1 MIDMQAVMDT
11 ATSLVVTYVPKLA
24 LAIITLLI
32 GLWVISG
39 MVGMSVK
46 VMKKKNIDLSLRH
59 FLESLIGIA
68 LKVMLVIAVIGM
80 VGVETTSFVA
90 VLAAA
95 GFAIGMAL
103 QGSLGNFAG
112 GVLILI
118 FKPYQVGD
126 FIEAQGESGTV
137 SKIEIFNTVLKTP
150 DNKTVI
156 VPNGAMANGNITNYS
171 TEDTRRVDFT
181 FAIGYGDDIKKA
193 EKALTKIA
201 SGHKL
206 ALKEKGKEP
215 FVRVKE
221 LGDSSVNFAVRIWVK
236 QEDYWT
242 VFFDVTEQVKATFDK
257 EKISIPYPQMDVHV
271 NK

>member
-1 MIDMQAVMDT
+1 M
-11 ATSLVVTYVPKLA
+11 
-24 LAIITLLI
+24 
-32 GLWVISG
+32 
-39 MVGMSVK
+39 
-46 VMKKKNIDLSLRH
+46 
-59 FLESLIGIA
+59 
-68 LKVMLVIAVIGM
+68 
-80 VGVETTSFVA
+80 
-90 VLAAA
+90 
-95 GFAIGMAL
+95 
-103 QGSLGNFAG
+103 
-112 GVLILI
+112 
-118 FKPYQVGD
+118 
-126 FIEAQGESGTV
+126 
-137 SKIEIFNTVLKTP
+137 
-150 DNKTVI
+150 
-156 VPNGAMANGNITNYS
+156 
-171 TEDTRRVDFT
+171 DFT